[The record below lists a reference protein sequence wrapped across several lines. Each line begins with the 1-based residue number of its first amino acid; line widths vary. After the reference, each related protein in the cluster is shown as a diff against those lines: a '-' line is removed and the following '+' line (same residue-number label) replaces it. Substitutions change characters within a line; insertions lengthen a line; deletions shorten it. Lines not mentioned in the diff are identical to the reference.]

1 MSRGDYMG
9 GSDCVSGGDC
19 VGGGDRVME
28 VMAHR
33 VWWRTGRNTIA
44 NYHEIWCGRGR
55 LWVW

>member
-1 MSRGDYMG
+1 MG